1 MALTKTRTRTQTAL
15 TRLALLIANVHGELA
30 LVERFLASPAELPDA
45 QLQGLVAK
53 RAELL
58 ELRTA
63 LYASLHQFDPG
74 LDPADIGS
82 DDGWLKKFG
91 RGGGKTAVRR
101 YLKALELSGMAGPGQ
116 CLSRFV

>member
-30 LVERFLASPAELPDA
+30 LVQKLLASPDELADA
-45 QLQGLVAK
+45 QLRGLAAK
-53 RAELL
+53 RAELR

-82 DDGWLKKFG
+82 DDGWLKQYG
-91 RGGGKTAVRR
+91 RGGGKTAVGR
-101 YLKALELSGMAGPGQ
+101 YLKALGFAGI
-116 CLSRFV
+116 S

>member
-15 TRLALLIANVHGELA
+15 TRLALRIANVHGELA
-30 LVERFLASPAELPDA
+30 LVEKLLAGPEELPDA
-45 QLQGLVAK
+45 QLRGLATK
-53 RAELL
+53 RAELQ

-63 LYASLHQFDPG
+63 LYVSLHQFDPG

-91 RGGGKTAVRR
+91 RGGGKTAVGR
-101 YLKALELSGMAGPGQ
+101 YLKALYPSGMA
-116 CLSRFV
+116 

>member
-30 LVERFLASPAELPDA
+30 LVEKLLAGPEELADA
-45 QLQGLVAK
+45 QLRCLAAK
-53 RAELL
+53 RAELR

-91 RGGGKTAVRR
+91 RGGGKAAVER
-101 YLKALELSGMAGPGQ
+101 YLNAIQ
-116 CLSRFV
+116 T

>member
-30 LVERFLASPAELPDA
+30 LVEGLLAGPEERPDA
-45 QLQGLVAK
+45 QLRGLAAK
-53 RAELL
+53 RAELQ

-63 LYASLHQFDPG
+63 LYASLLQFDLG

-91 RGGGKTAVRR
+91 RGGGKAAVGRYLEAVR
-101 YLKALELSGMAGPGQ
+101 S
-116 CLSRFV
+116 STTSS

>member
-15 TRLALLIANVHGELA
+15 TRLAMLIANVHGELA
-30 LVERFLASPAELPDA
+30 LVDRLLVNPAELTDA
-45 QLQGLVAK
+45 KLQGLSAK
-53 RAELL
+53 RAELR

-63 LYASLHQFDPG
+63 LYASLRQFDPG

-91 RGGGKTAVRR
+91 RGGGTLAVER
-101 YLKALELSGMAGPGQ
+101 YLKALESLP
-116 CLSRFV
+116 